1 MWLDSVIQTLGPGG
15 LGALVGG
22 LTGAGGAVLA
32 GSITAVSA
40 TRRERR
46 SRLFSEQ
53 KAVYAAYSK
62 VVRNLQEELLHPGDQ
77 RDILDEENKLVGELE
92 ILASK
97 RVQKMHKKVL
107 SALHDLLDEK
117 VRWIDTLDEE
127 ARQAGEAGERI
138 TPDAQLLAAHKR
150 LEKACADLE
159 AAMRR
164 DLGVK

>member
-1 MWLDSVIQTLGPGG
+1 
-15 LGALVGG
+15 
-22 LTGAGGAVLA
+22 
-32 GSITAVSA
+32 
-40 TRRERR
+40 
-46 SRLFSEQ
+46 
-53 KAVYAAYSK
+53 VYAAYSK

-107 SALHDLLDEK
+107 PALRDLLDEK

-127 ARQAGEAGERI
+127 TRQAGEAGERI